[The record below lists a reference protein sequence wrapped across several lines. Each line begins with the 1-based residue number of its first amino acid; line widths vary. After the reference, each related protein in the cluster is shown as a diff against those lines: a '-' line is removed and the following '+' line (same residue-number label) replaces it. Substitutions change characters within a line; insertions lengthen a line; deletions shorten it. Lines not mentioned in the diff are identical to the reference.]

1 MMMMMMMMG
10 FLEAFVLFCFQV
22 MSGVFFWQTLK
33 KTNSSLCCVYELRR
47 GFLSAILDVSC
58 WSPLLGAIHKKPQ
71 MIK

>member
-33 KTNSSLCCVYELRR
+33 KN
-47 GFLSAILDVSC
+47 
-58 WSPLLGAIHKKPQ
+58 
-71 MIK
+71 